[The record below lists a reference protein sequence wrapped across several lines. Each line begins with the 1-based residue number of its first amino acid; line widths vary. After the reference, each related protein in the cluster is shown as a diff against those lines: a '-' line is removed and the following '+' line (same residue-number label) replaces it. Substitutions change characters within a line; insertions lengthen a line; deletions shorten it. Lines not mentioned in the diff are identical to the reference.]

1 MGTNKNAE
9 RKALDAKEKI
19 RNNLTT
25 QPTEEAKRV
34 LLKSTNEEI
43 TNMTRE
49 ERNNLLEKAEPM
61 LSEEARNDIW
71 EYNHVSIT
79 GAINHL
85 IERLGRMP
93 TKTEIA
99 RETGLSRK
107 TIYKHMKDYKA
118 HPLFQE
124 QEEQFK
130 LVKGSMLSLL
140 HRLAYQ
146 GDVKAIKLFMEA
158 TGILGNNKTVN
169 KNIIENQHNYIQIN
183 ETRLSQEQ
191 IKKLSPE
198 RLKQIE
204 DLLKVPEAA
213 EKKS

>member
-1 MGTNKNAE
+1 METNKNE
-9 RKALDAKEKI
+9 GSALQ
-19 RNNLTT
+19 L
-25 QPTEEAKRV
+25 
-34 LLKSTNEEI
+34 NEETKLSRPIDISNDLWESNHFLI
-43 TNMTRE
+43 TE
-49 ERNNLLEKAEPM
+49 AINLLM
-61 LSEEARNDIW
+61 
-71 EYNHVSIT
+71 
-79 GAINHL
+79 
-85 IERLGRMP
+85 RLNGRMP

-99 RETGLSRK
+99 EKTGLSRV
-107 TIYKHMKDYKA
+107 TIHKHLKEYKDN
-118 HPLFQE
+118 PLFHQ

-146 GDVKAIKLFMEA
+146 GDVRAIKLFMEA
-158 TGILGNNKTVN
+158 TGIIGNNKTVN

-204 DLLKVPEAA
+204 ELLKVPEVI
-213 EKKS
+213 KKKVCTPSTLTRRGD